1 MLHLQEVQHHQSQ
14 GIVCQLSTSCY
25 SLSFSPGS
33 HYEHQLRNPGIKGN
47 VAAKELW
54 VSYTKPVEK
63 SLVLSVTWLDD
74 AVTFVLIILIY
85 KGCTKIGLLLFVT
98 VTDFFSTGEEVIN
111 QVKTERKSK
120 SIFYDMEKFGVW
132 TENQFLMV
140 NTWLMLEN
148 PVVHSSLY
156 VITKYACTRVAILWR
171 NSITTY
177 YRVFPDP

>member
-14 GIVCQLSTSCY
+14 GIVWQLSTSCY

-33 HYEHQLRNPGIKGN
+33 HYEHQLRNPGIKGY

-120 SIFYDMEKFGVW
+120 SIFYDRFYNGKIWRMNWEPISNG
-132 TENQFLMV
+132 
-140 NTWLMLEN
+140 
-148 PVVHSSLY
+148 
-156 VITKYACTRVAILWR
+156 KYLTHVRESCCTFQ
-171 NSITTY
+171 SIC
-177 YRVFPDP
+177 DH